1 MPFPVRKS
9 DILEQISATHLLL
22 EAHLSAL
29 SDSQMMRPGING
41 EWAVKDL
48 LAHITWWEQ
57 HLLRRLRAGR
67 DDVYREGMSM
77 QAVTDQANDEIF
89 AANRSRS
96 LADILEEFQVSYQQ
110 VLAAVEAL
118 SEEDVAQAEIYDA
131 IAWDTF
137 QHYPEHTAMLRSWIA
152 RGAGTG
158 TSL

>member
-1 MPFPVRKS
+1 MPFPMRKT

-22 EAHLSAL
+22 EVHLSAL
-29 SDSQMMRPGING
+29 SDAQLVQPGING

-57 HLLRRLRAGR
+57 HLLRRLRTGR
-67 DDVYREGMSM
+67 DDLYQEGMSM
-77 QAVTDQANDEIF
+77 QAVTDQANEEIF

-96 LADILEEFQVSYQQ
+96 LADILEDFHVSYQQ

-118 SEEDVAQAEIYDA
+118 PEEAVAQAEIYDA

-137 QHYPEHTAMLRSWIA
+137 QHYPEHTAMLRRWIEKDSN
-152 RGAGTG
+152 T
-158 TSL
+158 